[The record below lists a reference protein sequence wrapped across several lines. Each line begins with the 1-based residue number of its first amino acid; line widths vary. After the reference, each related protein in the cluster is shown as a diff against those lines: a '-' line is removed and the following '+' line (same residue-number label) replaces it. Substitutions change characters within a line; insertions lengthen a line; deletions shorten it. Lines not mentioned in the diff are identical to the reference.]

1 MTTTTKTTTS
11 KPQAPPDSSNHE
23 TPLSQKAPGSPFA
36 LVALSYLAL
45 LLLAALAFALVYW
58 LLA

>member
-1 MTTTTKTTTS
+1 MTTTT
-11 KPQAPPDSSNHE
+11 KPQAPPDTAPPDTSNHE

-45 LLLAALAFALVYW
+45 LLLAALAFATVYW
-58 LLA
+58 LLG